1 MTTSN
6 ESRKCDFS
14 PIFIPRPPPPD
25 LLFPHLWGIEKNCN
39 HSLSSLCSSVSSSLS
54 SSSSSSSS
62 TSSSPSMSQSSS
74 ISTSVYTTNCS
85 TSYTHSNQ
93 HNPITTIDNLFN
105 KKRLS
110 AFNPL
115 PMNLSTNMN
124 IFNKREF
131 PFNNNQEFSSNP
143 LTSSC
148 NPLWL
153 DYYYYYHHHHH
164 RRRDHHDLHDPQNHY
179 HSQSNYHYELNR
191 PTKVFLTNDN
201 YNQLTMINNNNNEE
215 EENNN
220 SLYNHQSKLKFMK
233 HSNEENI
240 SATTTTTTTT
250 TTSVTTTTTTMTT
263 TTTTATS
270 ISTIPINDT
279 TSNIFMNLNDKFN
292 VKTCKSTKII
302 SQFNKYDPSLKY
314 HKSIKKRNK
323 QSIIDNHNHNNNL
336 YNTNDS

>member
-39 HSLSSLCSSVSSSLS
+39 HSLSSLSSSVTSSLS

-62 TSSSPSMSQSSS
+62 TSSSPSMSLSSL
-74 ISTSVYTTNCS
+74 ISTSVYTTNSS
-85 TSYTHSNQ
+85 TSYTYSNQ
-93 HNPITTIDNLFN
+93 HNPITTINNLSN

-131 PFNNNQEFSSNP
+131 PFNNNQEFTSNP
-143 LTSSC
+143 LTSYC

-153 DYYYYYHHHHH
+153 DYYYYYYYHHHH

-191 PTKVFLTNDN
+191 PTKNDN
-201 YNQLTMINNNNNEE
+201 KVKPMDEYSTIDDEDYELDDEQDDNEE
-215 EENNN
+215 QQQQQQFNN
-220 SLYNHQSKLKFMK
+220 YNIEIQLKSNQFMECVVCGDKSSGK
-233 HSNEENI
+233 HYGQHTCEG
-240 SATTTTTTTT
+240 
-250 TTSVTTTTTTMTT
+250 
-263 TTTTATS
+263 
-270 ISTIPINDT
+270 
-279 TSNIFMNLNDKFN
+279 
-292 VKTCKSTKII
+292 CKS
-302 SQFNKYDPSLKY
+302 FF
-314 HKSIKKRNK
+314 KRSVRRQLNYTCRSNK
-323 QSIIDNHNHNNNL
+323 QCPIDIHHRNQCQYCRFQKCIQVGMRKEGMNH
-336 YNTNDS
+336 Y